1 MWKLPSRVLLL
12 VIILMMLFS
21 IPVVA
26 QSDGP
31 VYIVQAGDTLTAI
44 ATRFGTSVD
53 EIMALN
59 GITDASL
66 LFVGMELIIPGFEGL
81 SGVLTNH
88 EIALGENLESLAYK
102 FNLPPEVI
110 IRLNRIVH
118 PHKLYVG
125 QEIVLIEGGSGGE
138 NGFSYPEFWMASSA
152 EEGRLSIA
160 LTHDVNPWSIDY
172 ASGQPNRMWSVAGS
186 PFQNMEGEAG
196 SDLFPGIIEEIA
208 ITPSTIEQGNT
219 ETIHVR
225 TRTAANL
232 EGRLGEYVLEFFPNS
247 EIGGYNALQGIHALE
262 EPGLYD
268 LEIVVRSTDTD
279 AIVSTFIQPIEIFEG
294 DYGFQRINGVPTE
307 TIDPANTVP
316 EQDLVEEQ
324 LAPVS
329 EERLWE
335 GAFDYPSQ
343 YYTEKF
349 LSTYGLRRSY
359 NNDSYFYYHTG
370 LDFYGFGIPIY
381 APADGRV
388 AFTGSL
394 IVRGDTTYIDH
405 GWGVYSGYFH
415 QSEIYVAESEMVERG
430 QMIGKVGGSGRA
442 TGPHLHWEIWVG
454 GVPVDPLDWVEM
466 EFPVVGAD

>member
-21 IPVVA
+21 IPVAA

-44 ATRFGTSVD
+44 ATRFGTSVA

-88 EIALGENLESLAYK
+88 EVALGENLESLALK

-110 IRLNRIVH
+110 IRLNRILH
-118 PHKLYVG
+118 PDKLYVG
-125 QEIVLIEGGSGGE
+125 QEIVLIEVGGEGE
-138 NGFSYPEFWMASSA
+138 NGLAYPELWMVSSA

-247 EIGGYNALQGIHALE
+247 KIGGYNALQGIRALE

-268 LEIVVRSTDTD
+268 LEIIVRSPDTD
-279 AIVSTFIQPIEIFEG
+279 AIVSTFIQPIEVFEG
-294 DYGFQRINGVPTE
+294 DYGFQRINGVPAE
-307 TIDPANTVP
+307 TIDPANTEP
-316 EQDLVEEQ
+316 EQNLVEEQ

-415 QSEIYVAESEMVERG
+415 QSEIYVAEGEMVERG

-466 EFPVVGAD
+466 EFPFVGAD

>member
-21 IPVVA
+21 IPVAA

-66 LFVGMELIIPGFEGL
+66 LFVGMELFIPGFEGL

-88 EIALGENLESLAYK
+88 EVALGENLESLAHK

-138 NGFSYPEFWMASSA
+138 NDFSYPEFWMASSA

-172 ASGQPNRMWSVAGS
+172 ASGQPNRMWGVAGS
-186 PFQNMEGEAG
+186 PFQNMEREAG
-196 SDLFPGIIEEIA
+196 GDLFPGIIEEVV

-232 EGRLGEYVLEFFPNS
+232 EGRLGEYVLEFFPNRM
-247 EIGGYNALQGIHALE
+247 IGGYNALQGIHALE

-268 LEIVVRSTDTD
+268 LEIIVRSPDTD
-279 AIVSTFIQPIEIFEG
+279 AIVSTFIQPIEVFEG
-294 DYGFQRINGVPTE
+294 DYGFQRINGVPAE
-307 TIDPANTVP
+307 TIDPANTEP
-316 EQDLVEEQ
+316 EQNLVEEQ

-335 GAFDYPSQ
+335 GAFDFPSQ

-415 QSEIYVAESEMVERG
+415 QSEIYVTEGEMVERG
-430 QMIGKVGGSGRA
+430 QVIGKVGGSGRA

-466 EFPVVGAD
+466 EFPVVDAD